1 MPNNFELV
9 ATLSIGAIFAASAT
23 ALYPTVEK
31 SWEFAKVAE
40 KVREMPF
47 TKFCGT
53 DGSILSGSGR
63 NCLEVPGYRFIRD
76 GLGTVIAM
84 VAQDGTATVVF
95 RRDTPDD
102 IGTAWD
108 LNFAFKAIRRADRQS
123 ASLLLL
129 ADPGDK
135 DSAR

>member
-9 ATLSIGAIFAASAT
+9 ATLSVGAIFAASAT

-63 NCLEVPGYRFIRD
+63 
-76 GLGTVIAM
+76 M
-84 VAQDGTATVVF
+84 GTAPCSGRSPRPAGPEKYGEDMVTSPRPEGRGF
-95 RRDTPDD
+95 R
-102 IGTAWD
+102 
-108 LNFAFKAIRRADRQS
+108 S
-123 ASLLLL
+123 
-129 ADPGDK
+129 
-135 DSAR
+135 